1 MTKRI
6 GFVILT
12 WNSEKVIAPCLEAV
26 FGLEKYTAHAVV
38 VNNGSTDRTE
48 EKINAVRVPEKN
60 TLTVLRLAANRG
72 TTVPRNMALRQLQR
86 QDLDYICILDSDTVI
101 NEAAVDGLI
110 AALESNE
117 RYGVAGPRMV
127 TSAGVVQQSARRFP
141 TLTDK
146 LCKAV
151 PLPVFQRWGER
162 LEEMNA
168 RPDALGNYEVDY
180 LMSACWM
187 LKPDVLR
194 RAGLL
199 DEKIFYAPEDAEYCI
214 RVWKNGFSVVY
225 CPSVTIIHEW
235 QRLSRKKFFSR
246 INWEHIKGLLYMFCK
261 HGYLFDP
268 CKPRAA
274 DKEKNG
280 KLRQQ

>member
-1 MTKRI
+1 MKRI
-6 GFVILT
+6 GFVILA
-12 WNSEKVIAPCLEAV
+12 WNSEKVIASCLESV
-26 FGLEKYTAHAVV
+26 FALENYAASVVV
-38 VNNGSTDRTE
+38 VNNGSTDQTE
-48 EKINAVRVPEKN
+48 EKIASVQVPEKDS
-60 TLTVLRLAANRG
+60 LEVLRLDCNQG

-86 QDLDYICILDSDTVI
+86 CKPDYYCILDSDTVI
-101 NEAAVDGLI
+101 NETAVDGLV

-117 RYGVAGPRMV
+117 RYGMAGPRMV
-127 TSAGVVQQSARRFP
+127 TGDGLVQESARRFP

-162 LEEMNA
+162 LEKVDAE
-168 RPDALGNYEVDY
+168 PDARGNLEADY
-180 LMSACWM
+180 LMSACW
-187 LKPDVLR
+187 LVKPEVIH

-214 RVWKNGFSVVY
+214 RVWKSGFSVVY

-246 INWEHIKGLLYMFCK
+246 INWEHIKGLAYMFAK

-268 CKPRAA
+268 RKPRAA
-274 DKEKNG
+274 KG
-280 KLRQQ
+280 